1 MDRLV
6 HMEVLMLENRN
17 DLLEIK
23 QAEILSIIERT
34 SISLRDEDISSK
46 DILQSFLKSGGL
58 VITPPQ
64 EEPPMMRMVV
74 VDSLNNYNKGKSIK
88 PGNIK
93 LNIHHL
99 IEFLPDLTA
108 ATVEIAMD
116 IPILKVCAA
125 LNIWKML
132 RDVTT
137 VEITKE
143 QAIVVVALWDN
154 CNQQQRIT
162 LEKGFE
168 CFRSLYEN
176 IEASNCTWEQY
187 IKLIRDLEKIGSLEL
202 DSNGIWLREWVS
214 KRYTR

>member
-1 MDRLV
+1 
-6 HMEVLMLENRN
+6 MEVLMLENRN

-34 SISLRDEDISSK
+34 SISLWEEDISSK
-46 DILQSFLKSGGL
+46 DILQSFFKNGGL

-64 EEPPMMRMVV
+64 QEPPMMRMLV
-74 VDSLNNYNKGKSIK
+74 VDSLNNYNKGESIK

-93 LNIHHL
+93 LNICHL
-99 IEFLPDLTA
+99 IESLPDLTEA
-108 ATVEIAMD
+108 AVGIAMD

-132 RDVTT
+132 RAVTT

-168 CFRSLYEN
+168 CFRSLYES
-176 IEASNCTWEQY
+176 IETSNCTWERY
-187 IKLIRDLEKIGSLEL
+187 IKLISDLEKIGSLEL
-202 DSNGIWLREWVS
+202 DSNGILLREWVS

>member
-1 MDRLV
+1 
-6 HMEVLMLENRN
+6 MLENRN

-34 SISLRDEDISSK
+34 SISLGEEDISSK
-46 DILQSFLKSGGL
+46 DILQSFFKSEGL

-64 EEPPMMRMVV
+64 QEPPMMHMLVI
-74 VDSLNNYNKGKSIK
+74 DSLHNYNKGESIK

-93 LNIHHL
+93 LNICHL
-99 IEFLPDLTA
+99 IEFLPDLTEA
-108 ATVEIAMD
+108 AVEIVTD

-132 RDVTT
+132 RAVTT

-143 QAIVVVALWDN
+143 QAIVVVALWGN

-176 IEASNCTWEQY
+176 IETSNCTWEQY
-187 IKLIRDLEKIGSLEL
+187 IKLISDLEKIGSLEL
-202 DSNGIWLREWVS
+202 DSNEIWLREWVS

>member
-1 MDRLV
+1 
-6 HMEVLMLENRN
+6 ML
-17 DLLEIK
+17 
-23 QAEILSIIERT
+23 
-34 SISLRDEDISSK
+34 
-46 DILQSFLKSGGL
+46 
-58 VITPPQ
+58 TPPQ
-64 EEPPMMRMVV
+64 QEPPMLHMLM
-74 VDSLNNYNKGKSIK
+74 VDSLNNYNKGESIK

-93 LNIHHL
+93 LNIRHL

-108 ATVEIAMD
+108 ATVEIVMD

-132 RDVTT
+132 RAVTT

-168 CFRSLYEN
+168 CFSSLYEN

-187 IKLIRDLEKIGSLEL
+187 IKLISDLEKIGSLEL

-214 KRYTR
+214 KRYIR

>member
-1 MDRLV
+1 
-6 HMEVLMLENRN
+6 MLENRN

-34 SISLRDEDISSK
+34 SISLWEEDISSK
-46 DILQSFLKSGGL
+46 DILQSFFKSGGL

-64 EEPPMMRMVV
+64 QEPPMMRMLV
-74 VDSLNNYNKGKSIK
+74 VDSLNNYNKGESIK

-93 LNIHHL
+93 LNIRHL

-108 ATVEIAMD
+108 ATVGIAMD

-132 RDVTT
+132 RAVTT

-168 CFRSLYEN
+168 CFRSLYES
-176 IEASNCTWEQY
+176 IETSNCTWERY
-187 IKLIRDLEKIGSLEL
+187 IKLISDLEKIGSLEL

-214 KRYTR
+214 KRYTRDRKSVV

>member
-1 MDRLV
+1 
-6 HMEVLMLENRN
+6 MLENRN

-34 SISLRDEDISSK
+34 SISLWEEDISSK
-46 DILQSFLKSGGL
+46 DILQSFFKNGGL

-64 EEPPMMRMVV
+64 QEPPMMRMLV
-74 VDSLNNYNKGKSIK
+74 VDSLNNYNKGESIK

-93 LNIHHL
+93 LNICHL
-99 IEFLPDLTA
+99 IESLPDLTEA
-108 ATVEIAMD
+108 AVGIAMD

-132 RDVTT
+132 RAVTT

-176 IEASNCTWEQY
+176 IETSNCTWEQY
-187 IKLIRDLEKIGSLEL
+187 IKLISDLEKIGSLEL
-202 DSNGIWLREWVS
+202 DSNGIWLREWIS

>member
-1 MDRLV
+1 
-6 HMEVLMLENRN
+6 MLENRN

-34 SISLRDEDISSK
+34 SISLWEEDISSK
-46 DILQSFLKSGGL
+46 DILQSFFKNGGL

-64 EEPPMMRMVV
+64 QEPPMMRMLV
-74 VDSLNNYNKGKSIK
+74 VDTLNNYNKGESIK

-93 LNIHHL
+93 LNICHL
-99 IEFLPDLTA
+99 IESLPDLTEA
-108 ATVEIAMD
+108 AVGIAMD

-132 RDVTT
+132 RAVTT

-168 CFRSLYEN
+168 CFRSLYES
-176 IEASNCTWEQY
+176 IETSNCTWERY
-187 IKLIRDLEKIGSLEL
+187 IKLINDLEKIGSLEL

>member
-1 MDRLV
+1 
-6 HMEVLMLENRN
+6 MLENRN

-34 SISLRDEDISSK
+34 SISLWEEDISSK
-46 DILQSFLKSGGL
+46 DILQSFFKNGGL

-64 EEPPMMRMVV
+64 QEPPMMRMLV
-74 VDSLNNYNKGKSIK
+74 VDSLNNYNKGESIK

-93 LNIHHL
+93 LNICHL
-99 IEFLPDLTA
+99 IESLPDLTEA
-108 ATVEIAMD
+108 VVGIAMD

-132 RDVTT
+132 RAVTT

-168 CFRSLYEN
+168 CFRSLYES
-176 IEASNCTWEQY
+176 IETSNCTWERY
-187 IKLIRDLEKIGSLEL
+187 IKLISDLEKIGSLEL
-202 DSNGIWLREWVS
+202 DSNGILLREWVS

>member
-1 MDRLV
+1 
-6 HMEVLMLENRN
+6 MEVL
-17 DLLEIK
+17 LLEIK

-34 SISLRDEDISSK
+34 SISLWEEDISSK

-64 EEPPMMRMVV
+64 QEPPMMQMLV
-74 VDSLNNYNKGKSIK
+74 VDSLHNYNKGESIK

-93 LNIHHL
+93 LNIRHL
-99 IEFLPDLTA
+99 IECLPDLTEA
-108 ATVEIAMD
+108 AVGIATD

-132 RDVTT
+132 RAVTT

-176 IEASNCTWEQY
+176 IETSNCTWEQY
-187 IKLIRDLEKIGSLEL
+187 IKLISDLEKIGSLEL
-202 DSNGIWLREWVS
+202 DNNGIWLCEWVS

>member
-1 MDRLV
+1 
-6 HMEVLMLENRN
+6 MLENRN

>member
-1 MDRLV
+1 MR
-6 HMEVLMLENRN
+6 E
-17 DLLEIK
+17 
-23 QAEILSIIERT
+23 
-34 SISLRDEDISSK
+34 EDISSK
-46 DILQSFLKSGGL
+46 DILQSFFKSGGL

-64 EEPPMMRMVV
+64 QEPPMMHMLV
-74 VDSLNNYNKGKSIK
+74 VDSLHNYNKGESIK

-93 LNIHHL
+93 LNIRHL
-99 IEFLPDLTA
+99 IECLPDLTA
-108 ATVEIAMD
+108 ATVGIAMD

-132 RDVTT
+132 RAVTT

-176 IEASNCTWEQY
+176 IETSNCTWEQY
-187 IKLIRDLEKIGSLEL
+187 IKLISDLEKIGSLEL
-202 DSNGIWLREWVS
+202 DSNGIWLREWIS

>member
-1 MDRLV
+1 
-6 HMEVLMLENRN
+6 MLENRN

-34 SISLRDEDISSK
+34 SISLWEEDISSK
-46 DILQSFLKSGGL
+46 DILQSFFKNGGL

-64 EEPPMMRMVV
+64 QEPPMMRMLV
-74 VDSLNNYNKGKSIK
+74 VDSLNNYNKGESIK

-93 LNIHHL
+93 LNICHL
-99 IEFLPDLTA
+99 IESLPDLTEA
-108 ATVEIAMD
+108 AVGIAMD

-132 RDVTT
+132 RAVTT

-168 CFRSLYEN
+168 CFRSLYES
-176 IEASNCTWEQY
+176 IETSNCTWERY
-187 IKLIRDLEKIGSLEL
+187 IKLISDLEKIGSLEL
-202 DSNGIWLREWVS
+202 DSNGILLREWVS

>member
-1 MDRLV
+1 
-6 HMEVLMLENRN
+6 MLENRN

-34 SISLRDEDISSK
+34 SVLLREEDISSN
-46 DILQSFLKSGGL
+46 DILQSFFKSGGL

-64 EEPPMMRMVV
+64 QEPPVMHMLV
-74 VDSLNNYNKGKSIK
+74 VDSLNNYNKGESIK

-93 LNIHHL
+93 LNIRHL
-99 IEFLPDLTA
+99 IENLPDLATA
-108 ATVEIAMD
+108 TIAIARE

-187 IKLIRDLEKIGSLEL
+187 IRLISDLEKIGSLKL

>member
-1 MDRLV
+1 ML
-6 HMEVLMLENRN
+6 HMLM
-17 DLLEIK
+17 
-23 QAEILSIIERT
+23 
-34 SISLRDEDISSK
+34 
-46 DILQSFLKSGGL
+46 
-58 VITPPQ
+58 
-64 EEPPMMRMVV
+64 
-74 VDSLNNYNKGKSIK
+74 VDSLNNYNKGESIK

-93 LNIHHL
+93 LNIRHL

-108 ATVEIAMD
+108 ATVEIVMD

-143 QAIVVVALWDN
+143 QAIVVAALWDN

-168 CFRSLYEN
+168 CFSSLYEN

-187 IKLIRDLEKIGSLEL
+187 IKLISDLEKIGSLEL

-214 KRYTR
+214 KRYIR

>member
-1 MDRLV
+1 
-6 HMEVLMLENRN
+6 MLENRN

-34 SISLRDEDISSK
+34 SISLWEEDISSK
-46 DILQSFLKSGGL
+46 DILQSFFKSGGL

-64 EEPPMMRMVV
+64 QEPPMMRMLV
-74 VDSLNNYNKGKSIK
+74 VDSLNNYNKGESIK

-93 LNIHHL
+93 LNMCHL
-99 IEFLPDLTA
+99 IESLPDLTEA
-108 ATVEIAMD
+108 AVGIAMD

-132 RDVTT
+132 RAVTT

-168 CFRSLYEN
+168 CFRSLYES
-176 IEASNCTWEQY
+176 IETSNCTWERY
-187 IKLIRDLEKIGSLEL
+187 IKLISDLEKIGSLEL

>member
-1 MDRLV
+1 
-6 HMEVLMLENRN
+6 MLENRN

-34 SISLRDEDISSK
+34 SISLREEDISSK
-46 DILQSFLKSGGL
+46 DILQSFFKSGGL

-64 EEPPMMRMVV
+64 QEPPMMHMMV
-74 VDSLNNYNKGKSIK
+74 VDSLHNYNKGESIK

-93 LNIHHL
+93 LNIRHL
-99 IEFLPDLTA
+99 IEILPDLTT
-108 ATVEIAMD
+108 ATVGIAMD

-132 RDVTT
+132 RAVTT

-176 IEASNCTWEQY
+176 IETSNCTWEQY
-187 IKLIRDLEKIGSLEL
+187 IKLISDLEKIGSLEL
-202 DSNGIWLREWVS
+202 DSNGIWLREWIS